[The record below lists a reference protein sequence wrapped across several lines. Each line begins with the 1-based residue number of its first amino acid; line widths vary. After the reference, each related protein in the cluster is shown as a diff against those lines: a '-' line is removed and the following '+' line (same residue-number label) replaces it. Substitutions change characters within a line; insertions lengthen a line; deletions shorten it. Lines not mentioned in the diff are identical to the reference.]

1 MRLAVSILVA
11 LIVLTVDAS
20 ADEVKPRTYV
30 QTLAPREL
38 CKDAPDATPTP
49 AGMLDGAIT
58 KDAGVVDV
66 WCRTVPAGRFLD
78 ETSWLEMDAKLREL
92 ENTRTNLTAQNN
104 RLRSEMQGW
113 QPGIVTLAV
122 TLVAGFAGGVYA
134 YHKLGGD

>member
-11 LIVLTVDAS
+11 LVVLTADAS

-38 CKDAPDATPTP
+38 CKPDETRPE
-49 AGMLDGAIT
+49 LKI
-58 KDAGVVDV
+58 
-66 WCRTVPAGRFLD
+66 CRELPPGRFLD

-104 RLRSEMQGW
+104 KLRSEMQGW
-113 QPGIVTLAV
+113 QPGGI
-122 TLVAGFAGGVYA
+122 TLVVSLVVGFAGGVYA
-134 YHKLGGD
+134 YHKLAGD